1 MTRQTDNRKC
11 LWCEQP
17 IRGRADKKYCDDNC
31 RNAFNNQRLEG
42 EYNLVRNINRTLIRN
57 RRILA
62 TIMQQAGSETCISKD
77 ILLQMGFQFKY
88 FTQAFTSA
96 DGQVCHCCYDYGYL
110 RLPEE
115 DFLVI
120 KKFENILAAR
130 LTGR

>member
-1 MTRQTDNRKC
+1 MARQTDNRKC

-31 RNAFNNQRLEG
+31 RNAFNNQRQEG

-62 TIMQQAGSETCISKD
+62 TVMQQAGSETCISKD

-115 DFLVI
+115 GFLVI
-120 KKFENILAAR
+120 KKIENILTAR